1 MGLHDLI
8 GAVVRWI
15 SRPGM
20 MWGDVFTCISTQ
32 LFHTTPPDMLV
43 IHCGGNSIGALP
55 LLDLRLKMFETI
67 SELATILPNTLLVWS
82 EILPRSC
89 WRYMSSTIAAEKSRI
104 RLNNAIAT
112 HVLNLGGAYI
122 KHLELNK
129 YNNQMFSLD
138 GVHLSELGNNVF
150 LDTLQGALY
159 LFSQTHSS
167 VYPDHMY

>member
-8 GAVVRWI
+8 GAEVRWI

-67 SELATILPNTLLVWS
+67 SELATILPNTLLV
-82 EILPRSC
+82 C
-89 WRYMSSTIAAEKSRI
+89 
-104 RLNNAIAT
+104 
-112 HVLNLGGAYI
+112 
-122 KHLELNK
+122 
-129 YNNQMFSLD
+129 
-138 GVHLSELGNNVF
+138 SELKFCHGHVGVIC
-150 LDTLQGALY
+150 LVLLQQKSPEFVLTMQ
-159 LFSQTHSS
+159 LVLMF
-167 VYPDHMY
+167 